1 MKTNQNFTIIYI
13 LLALAQMVICNY
25 CRISPFI
32 YVTILPAM
40 VLALPQKINTA
51 LSMVIA
57 FITGLAVDFLS
68 EGIIGLNTLSLVP
81 VAFIRHPLLQMATGE
96 ENSGKDSP
104 FGLKSA
110 GIGKVLVTVIVAYAV
125 FLSVSVMADSAGVRP
140 LWFNA
145 ARFGASLVAD
155 SLLALLVIH
164 VLTTKDR

>member
-25 CRISPFI
+25 CWISPFI

-125 FLSVSVMADSAGVRP
+125 FLSVYVMADSAGVRP

-164 VLTTKDR
+164 VFTTKDR